1 MTATV
6 TTVSVF
12 LAVLTVLVIAH
23 ELGHFVVA
31 RVAGIR
37 VLEFGF
43 GYPPRVLSITRGLTT
58 YSLNL
63 LPLGGF
69 VKMLGENGEVV
80 QSDSFGA
87 QPKLARAAVL
97 VAGSAM
103 NLMLAPICLT
113 IALMLGEMSPCD
125 GCGRVQIYG
134 VQPGMA
140 SAEAGVRDGDLIM
153 AIDGALITDAAGV
166 RQAVRVSEGRPVS
179 LRLRRLSDVF
189 ELSVTPRMNP
199 QTNALALGISLG
211 PEYVL
216 ERLPLA
222 EALPVSL
229 TRTGEMVVNMV
240 AGLAKVVVR
249 EAPAELAGPVGI
261 AEMTGRAARAGTPT
275 LLQFMAFLSLNLA
288 IFNILPV
295 PGLDGA
301 RLLFVGIEA
310 VRGKRVNPQVEGAL
324 HLAGML
330 LLLALMLVVS
340 FRDIQKLVAS

>member
-6 TTVSVF
+6 TTVIVF

-43 GYPPRVLSITRGLTT
+43 GYPPRVLSINRGGTT

-69 VKMLGENGEVV
+69 VKMVGENGEVV
-80 QSDSFGA
+80 QSDAFGA
-87 QPKLARAAVL
+87 QPILARAAVL

-103 NLMLAPICLT
+103 NLMLAPICLM

-125 GCGRVQIYG
+125 GCGRIQIYG
-134 VQPGMA
+134 VLPGTA

-153 AIDGALITDAAGV
+153 AIDGTPITDAAGV
-166 RQAVRVSEGRPVS
+166 RQAVRASEGRPVS
-179 LRLRRLSDVF
+179 LRLRRSSDVL
-189 ELSVTPRMNP
+189 ELAVTPRMNP

-216 ERLPLA
+216 ERLPLE

-229 TRTGEMVVNMV
+229 IRTGEMVVNMV
-240 AGLAKVVVR
+240 GGLAKVVVR

-301 RLLFVGIEA
+301 RLLFIGIEA
-310 VRGKRVNPQVEGAL
+310 VRGRRVNPQLEGAF